1 MDFASTTPNGHLA
14 FRFLT
19 EEWPERARMAAIQD
33 IYARAI
39 CRFEFEPCPDS
50 PLFGEA
56 QLRTMPGLGLADVR
70 SSRATV
76 TRHSQHMAA
85 DELLFTVWLEGAVRC
100 THRGRE
106 IELKPGDA
114 MLTLGAERGAM
125 DFMPSRLMVLRLPVS
140 DIAMRVPDL
149 EDRAARLIPRDN
161 DALRLL
167 VGYAG
172 VLREA
177 DGASPDARRLAVTH
191 LHDLVAH
198 CLGAAS
204 DASPGAGAGVRAARL
219 RAIKADIA
227 ENIVSADLSVTSV
240 AARHR
245 LPLRYV
251 QRLFED
257 EGTSFT
263 GYVLEQRLAR
273 AHRML
278 VNPQLARLKIST
290 VAMESGFN
298 GISHFN
304 EAFRR
309 RYGASPSDIRA
320 QGRRDR

>member
-1 MDFASTTPNGHLA
+1 MDYATTAPNGHLA

-19 EEWPERARMAAIQD
+19 EEWPERERMAAIQD

-76 TRHSQHMAA
+76 TRGSGHMAA
-85 DELLFTVWLEGAVRC
+85 DELLFTIWLEGVVRS

-106 IELKPGDA
+106 IELGPGDA

-125 DFMPSRLMVLRLPVS
+125 AFMPSRLMVLRLPIGE
-140 DIAMRVPDL
+140 IAARVPDL

-161 DALRLL
+161 EALKLL
-167 VGYAG
+167 AGYAG
-172 VLREA
+172 VLRDA
-177 DGASPDARRLAVTH
+177 GLTPAARRLAVSH
-191 LHDLVAH
+191 VNDLVSLS
-198 CLGAAS
+198 LGAAS
-204 DASPGAGAGVRAARL
+204 DPEQSAANGVRVARL

-227 ENIVSADLSVTSV
+227 ENVVSADLSIAAV
-240 AARHR
+240 ASRHR

-263 GYVLEQRLAR
+263 AYVLEQRLAR

-290 VAMESGFN
+290 VAMESGFG
-298 GISHFN
+298 GISYFN

-320 QGRRDR
+320 QARMH